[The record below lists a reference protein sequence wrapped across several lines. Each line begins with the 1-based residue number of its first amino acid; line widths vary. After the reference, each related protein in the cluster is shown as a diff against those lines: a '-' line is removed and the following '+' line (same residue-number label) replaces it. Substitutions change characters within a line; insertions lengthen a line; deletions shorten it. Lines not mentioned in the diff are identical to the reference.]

1 MRRRQFLG
9 SASVLAGI
17 AAVPFAHAVSATAR
31 DARFVLMRADD
42 ANAGAIFVP
51 HSVAPCVDCSVPV
64 LRVSIDG
71 LHAAEGRAVLDGLS
85 VHAMFDL
92 PDGSSVP
99 FVAWQYAAG
108 PVPSR
113 TDHARFIAGRATLRR
128 LEIEYR
134 LADSG
139 SQQRET
145 CHLTRFDAPLL
156 APGQYVLLGPRGDGS
171 RVERR
176 RLLHSGDVTAPL
188 STLAGRDFDY
198 LAIRVE
204 AVA

>member
-1 MRRRQFLG
+1 MQRREFLG
-9 SASVLAGI
+9 SAGALAGI
-17 AAVPFAHAVSATAR
+17 AVVPFVHAVSTPAS
-31 DARFVLMRADD
+31 DPRFVLLRADD
-42 ANAGAIFVP
+42 AKAGATFVS
-51 HSVAPCVDCSVPV
+51 HSVAPCVDCPVSV
-64 LRVSIDG
+64 LQVSIDG
-71 LHAAEGRAVLDGLS
+71 LHFAENRAVLDELS
-85 VHAMFDL
+85 VRAMFDL

-176 RLLHSGDVTAPL
+176 RLLHSGDATAPL